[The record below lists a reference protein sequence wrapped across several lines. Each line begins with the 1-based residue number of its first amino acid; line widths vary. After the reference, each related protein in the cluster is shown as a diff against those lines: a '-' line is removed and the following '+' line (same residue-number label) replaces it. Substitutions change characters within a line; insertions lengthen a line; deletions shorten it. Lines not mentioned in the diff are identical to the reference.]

1 MLSPVKKTQSYIKFY
16 EIKSTINDMKHET
29 RDFFLGGG
37 IWGGERMSKAK
48 ERGKGG
54 TM

>member
-1 MLSPVKKTQSYIKFY
+1 
-16 EIKSTINDMKHET
+16 MKHEI
-29 RDFFLGGG
+29 FFFGGGG

-54 TM
+54 IM